1 MTQAPT
7 PTSPLRGRGF
17 TIRETDARTNSPPL
31 KGRGRGWGLSTE
43 RLAQLNGF
51 ARDMRCDP
59 TEPEK
64 RLWTRLSHSQLGG
77 HKFRRQSVIGPFIAD
92 FFCPQK
98 GLVIEVDGD
107 THDILADLRRD
118 AALNRLE
125 FTVLHFSNADV
136 MGNLEGVCD
145 MINRTLDQM
154 PDRRASPHPNP
165 SPEGEGL
172 NEDEVT

>member
-1 MTQAPT
+1 MSSLTPRDQAYR
-7 PTSPLRGRGF
+7 L
-17 TIRETDARTNSPPL
+17 NSPPL
-31 KGRGRGWGLSTE
+31 QVQTSHVPRLKGRGWGLSAE
-43 RLAQLNGF
+43 RLAQMDGF
-51 ARDMRCDP
+51 ARDMRKDP

-64 RLWTRLSHSQLGG
+64 RLWTRLSQSQLGG

-107 THDILADLRRD
+107 THDILADLKRD

-125 FTVLHFSNADV
+125 LKVLHVGNADV
-136 MGNLEGVCD
+136 IRNLDGVCET
-145 MINRTLDQM
+145 ILRTLELM
-154 PDRRASPHPNP
+154 PDRWASPHPNP

-172 NEDEVT
+172 LEQHSKGIEF